1 MPADLSRVTKKYSNG
16 EVTIV
21 WKPAL
26 CIHSQKCFN
35 GLPGVFDPAK
45 RPWVNSEGAET
56 AQIIA
61 QVKECPSTALSYYM
75 NAEGE
80 KDENEQVSSDI
91 VVEAKQN
98 GPLFVYGN
106 VTVKK
111 ANGTIEKRTKVTA
124 FCRCGNSNNKPFCDG
139 THNKTEFKD

>member
-80 KDENEQVSSDI
+80 KEENEQGSSDI

-111 ANGTIEKRTKVTA
+111 ANGTIEKRTKGRRATPH
-124 FCRCGNSNNKPFCDG
+124 G
-139 THNKTEFKD
+139 